1 MVLLGA
7 PAGFLAPPANENTL
21 TRTNSQVA
29 VLYGQIWQVDADP
42 TSSQSEAYAAIERDA
57 SDVMKRWDAFRTTD
71 LPTLNHSL
79 DGANLPE
86 IKIDVDAHKDEGGMD
101 EE

>member
-1 MVLLGA
+1 MK
-7 PAGFLAPPANENTL
+7 TRSS
-21 TRTNSQVA
+21 RTNSQIA

-42 TSSQSEAYAAIERDA
+42 TASQSEAFAAIERDT

-71 LPTLNHSL
+71 LPALNHSL
-79 DGANLPE
+79 SGANLPE
-86 IKIDVDAHKDEGGMD
+86 IKIDTDAHKDEGNMD